1 MYSTLLFIFHP
12 DRSIGMNVL
21 HVIANPRPAETSASK
36 KLAFEF
42 FAALTEKNPDVVVN
56 NVDLYQNKPPYV
68 SAEALNYFWGPVAN
82 PAYIP
87 SKAEEAAANFSNNN
101 AQALMDADVLVL
113 TMPVWLNTMP
123 AILKAWFDQVLVPG
137 KMFTFGAE
145 GLLPTHHLRTVVL
158 LVSSDQ
164 VYKEGDVRDGLT
176 PALRAIFAYIGVDD
190 LQIAWADGQDSS
202 RHFDSEQRREMA
214 VEAAREI
221 AEDLADLA

>member
-1 MYSTLLFIFHP
+1 
-12 DRSIGMNVL
+12 MNVL
-21 HVIANPRPAETSASK
+21 HVIANPRPAETSSSK

-87 SKAEEAAANFSNNN
+87 AKAEETAANFSNNN

-113 TMPVWLNTMP
+113 TMPVWLNSMP
-123 AILKAWFDQVLVPG
+123 AILKAWLDQVLVPG
-137 KMFTFGAE
+137 KMFEFGAE
-145 GLLPTHHLRTVVL
+145 GLVPTHHLRTVVL

-176 PALRAIFAYIGVDD
+176 PAMRAIFAYIGVEDV
-190 LQIAWADGQDSS
+190 QIAWADGQDAS

-214 VEAAREI
+214 IEAAREI
-221 AEDLADLA
+221 AEDIATLA

>member
-1 MYSTLLFIFHP
+1 
-12 DRSIGMNVL
+12 MNVL
-21 HVIANPRPAETSASK
+21 HVIANPRPADTSSSK

-56 NVDLYQNKPPYV
+56 NVDLYANKPPYV

-87 SKAEEAAANFSNNN
+87 SKAEETAANFSNNN

-113 TMPVWLNTMP
+113 TMPVWLNSMP
-123 AILKAWFDQVLVPG
+123 AILKAWLDQVLVPG
-137 KMFTFGAE
+137 KMFEFGAE
-145 GLLPTHHLRTVVL
+145 GLVPTHHLRTVVL

-176 PALRAIFAYIGVDD
+176 PALRAIFAYIGVED
-190 LQIAWADGQDSS
+190 LQIAWADGQDAS

-214 VEAAREI
+214 IEAAKEI
-221 AEDLADLA
+221 AEDVAEMA

>member
-1 MYSTLLFIFHP
+1 
-12 DRSIGMNVL
+12 MNVL

-87 SKAEEAAANFSNNN
+87 SKAEETAANFSNNN

-113 TMPVWLNTMP
+113 TMPVWLNSMP
-123 AILKAWFDQVLVPG
+123 SILKAWLDQVLVPG
-137 KMFTFGAE
+137 KMFSFGAE
-145 GLLPTHHLRTVVL
+145 GLVPTHHLRTVVL

-176 PALRAIFAYIGVDD
+176 PALRAIFAYIGVED
-190 LQIAWADGQDSS
+190 LQIAWADGQDAS
-202 RHFDSEQRREMA
+202 RHFDSNERREMA
-214 VEAAREI
+214 IEAAKEI
-221 AEDLADLA
+221 AEDVAAMA

>member
-1 MYSTLLFIFHP
+1 
-12 DRSIGMNVL
+12 MNVL
-21 HVIANPRPAETSASK
+21 HVIANPRPAETSSSK

-87 SKAEEAAANFSNNN
+87 SKAEETAANFSNNN

-113 TMPVWLNTMP
+113 TMPVWLNSMP
-123 AILKAWFDQVLVPG
+123 SILKAWLDQVLVPG
-137 KMFTFGAE
+137 KMFTFGGE
-145 GLLPTHHLRTVVL
+145 GLIPTHHLRTVVL

-190 LQIAWADGQDSS
+190 IQIAWADGQDAS

-214 VEAAREI
+214 IEAAKKI
-221 AEDLADLA
+221 AEDIATLA

>member
-1 MYSTLLFIFHP
+1 
-12 DRSIGMNVL
+12 MNVL
-21 HVIANPRPAETSASK
+21 HVIANPRPAETSSSK

-87 SKAEEAAANFSNNN
+87 SKAEETAANFSNNN

-113 TMPVWLNTMP
+113 TMPVWLNSMP
-123 AILKAWFDQVLVPG
+123 AILKAWLDQVLVPG
-137 KMFTFGAE
+137 KMFEFGAE
-145 GLLPTHHLRTVVL
+145 GLVPTHHLRTVVL

-176 PALRAIFAYIGVDD
+176 PAIRAIFAYIGVDD
-190 LQIAWADGQDSS
+190 VQIAWADGQDAS

-214 VEAAREI
+214 TEAAREI
-221 AEDLADLA
+221 AEDIATLA

>member
-1 MYSTLLFIFHP
+1 
-12 DRSIGMNVL
+12 MNVL
-21 HVIANPRPAETSASK
+21 HVIANPRPAETSSSK

-68 SAEALNYFWGPVAN
+68 SAEALNYFWGPIAN

-87 SKAEEAAANFSNNN
+87 SKAEETAANFSNNN

-113 TMPVWLNTMP
+113 TMPVWLNSMP
-123 AILKAWFDQVLVPG
+123 AILKAWLDQVLVPG
-137 KMFTFGAE
+137 KMFEFGAE
-145 GLLPTHHLRTVVL
+145 GLVPTHHLRTVVL

-176 PALRAIFAYIGVDD
+176 PAIRAIFAYVGVEDV
-190 LQIAWADGQDSS
+190 QIAWADGQDAS

-214 VEAAREI
+214 TEAAREI
-221 AEDLADLA
+221 AEDIASLA

>member
-1 MYSTLLFIFHP
+1 
-12 DRSIGMNVL
+12 MNVL
-21 HVIANPRPAETSASK
+21 HVIANPRPAETSSSK

-87 SKAEEAAANFSNNN
+87 SKAEETAANFSNNN

-113 TMPVWLNTMP
+113 TMPVWLNSMP
-123 AILKAWFDQVLVPG
+123 AILKAWLDQVLVPG
-137 KMFTFGAE
+137 KMFEFGAE
-145 GLLPTHHLRTVVL
+145 GLVPTHHLRTVVL

-176 PALRAIFAYIGVDD
+176 PALRAIFAYIGVEDV
-190 LQIAWADGQDSS
+190 QIAWADGQDAS

-214 VEAAREI
+214 IEAAREI
-221 AEDLADLA
+221 AEDIATLA

>member
-1 MYSTLLFIFHP
+1 
-12 DRSIGMNVL
+12 MNVL
-21 HVIANPRPAETSASK
+21 HVIANPRPAETSSSK

-68 SAEALNYFWGPVAN
+68 SAEALNYFWGPIAN

-87 SKAEEAAANFSNNN
+87 SKAEETAANFSNNN

-113 TMPVWLNTMP
+113 TLPVWLNSMP
-123 AILKAWFDQVLVPG
+123 AILKAWLDQVLVPG
-137 KMFTFGAE
+137 KMFEFGAE
-145 GLLPTHHLRTVVL
+145 GLVPTHHRRTVVL

-176 PALRAIFAYIGVDD
+176 PAIRAIFAYIGVDD
-190 LQIAWADGQDSS
+190 VQIAWADGQDAS

-214 VEAAREI
+214 IEAAREI
-221 AEDLADLA
+221 AEDIATLA

>member
-1 MYSTLLFIFHP
+1 
-12 DRSIGMNVL
+12 MNVL

-87 SKAEEAAANFSNNN
+87 SKSEETAANFSNNN

-113 TMPVWLNTMP
+113 TMPVWLNSMP
-123 AILKAWFDQVLVPG
+123 AILKAWLDQVLVPG
-137 KMFTFGAE
+137 KMFSFGAE
-145 GLLPTHHLRTVVL
+145 GLVPTHHLRTVVL

-176 PALRAIFAYIGVDD
+176 PALRAIFAYIGVED
-190 LQIAWADGQDSS
+190 LQIAWADGQDAS
-202 RHFDSEQRREMA
+202 RHFDSNERREMA
-214 VEAAREI
+214 IEAAKEI
-221 AEDLADLA
+221 AEDVAAMA

>member
-1 MYSTLLFIFHP
+1 
-12 DRSIGMNVL
+12 MNVL
-21 HVIANPRPAETSASK
+21 HVIANPRPAETSSSK

-68 SAEALNYFWGPVAN
+68 SAEALNYFWGPIAN

-87 SKAEEAAANFSNNN
+87 SKAEETAANFSNNN

-113 TMPVWLNTMP
+113 TMPVWLNSMP
-123 AILKAWFDQVLVPG
+123 SILKAWLDQVLVPG

-145 GLLPTHHLRTVVL
+145 GLIPTHHLRTVVL

-190 LQIAWADGQDSS
+190 LQIAWADGQDAS

-214 VEAAREI
+214 VEAAKEI
-221 AEDLADLA
+221 AEDIATLA